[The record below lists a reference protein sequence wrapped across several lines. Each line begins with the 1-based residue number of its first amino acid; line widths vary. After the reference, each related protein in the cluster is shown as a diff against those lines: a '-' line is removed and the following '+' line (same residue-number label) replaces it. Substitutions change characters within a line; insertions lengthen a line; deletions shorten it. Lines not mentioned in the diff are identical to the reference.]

1 MNVKFAGKL
10 RTLETFIVRAT
21 GIRTADLA
29 SNLFSL
35 LCAEL
40 KWTDLIDIIKKINYI
55 HDIKQTNALNYFER
69 CDV

>member
-1 MNVKFAGKL
+1 MHVKFAGKL
-10 RTLETFIVRAT
+10 RTLETFIVRGT

-35 LCAEL
+35 LRAEL

-55 HDIKQTNALNYFER
+55 HVIKQTNALNYFER